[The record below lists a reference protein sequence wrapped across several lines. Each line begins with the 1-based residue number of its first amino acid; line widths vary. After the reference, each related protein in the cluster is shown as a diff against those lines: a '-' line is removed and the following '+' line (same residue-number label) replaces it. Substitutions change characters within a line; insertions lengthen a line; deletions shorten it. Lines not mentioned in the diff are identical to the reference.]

1 MVAGRENMDLLG
13 EHAVLR
19 NNALDGKTAL
29 VCGASRGI
37 GAATARIMANAGA
50 NVIVSSRKKEQ
61 LNLLLDELKQLGGG
75 KHQALVMDLE
85 DTDSI
90 KTSIQPLIDKGPIH
104 ILVNNSGGP
113 PGGPLLD
120 ATVEELAQP
129 FTRHLHAAHTLVKL
143 LTPGMIQ
150 ANYGRIIQIV
160 STSVREPIPNLGVS
174 NTLRGAM
181 ASWAKSLSR
190 ELHPCIT
197 INNVLPGFTDTE
209 RLESLAQS
217 IHERTGQ
224 SIEEVHDGWMSQV
237 PIERLI
243 DPLETASTIAFLASP
258 AAGAIRGVSLPVDG
272 GRLRSI

>member
-1 MVAGRENMDLLG
+1 MTIELPRTPSF
-13 EHAVLR
+13 R
-19 NNALDGKTAL
+19 LDGRRAL
-29 VCGASRGI
+29 ITGGGRGI
-37 GAATARIMANAGA
+37 GLAAAAALAEAGAHVTLTARTSSEIEDAAESIRSDGGSADAIVLDMLDTAAVRNVVETTDPFDILINNA
-50 NVIVSSRKKEQ
+50 
-61 LNLLLDELKQLGGG
+61 
-75 KHQALVMDLE
+75 
-85 DTDSI
+85 
-90 KTSIQPLIDKGPIH
+90 
-104 ILVNNSGGP
+104 GGP
-113 PGGPLLD
+113 PGGPLLN

-143 LTPGMIQ
+143 LTPGMILE
-150 ANYGRIIQIV
+150 NYGRIIQII

-190 ELHPCIT
+190 ELHPSIT
-197 INNVLPGFTDTE
+197 INKVLPGFTDTE
-209 RLESLAQS
+209 RLGSLAQS

-224 SIEEVHDGWMSQV
+224 SIEAIHDGWMSQV

-243 DPLETASTIAFLASP
+243 DPLETASVIAFLASP